1 MNPHAPA
8 RARRAR
14 PAHPTPPRGMG
25 LLEGLIAVAILSFGM
40 LGLARFQ
47 TSLMAQ
53 TTDSRSRTTATQLA
67 DELLSTVL
75 VDTLNAGCYTL
86 PDPGSCSSSAASARA
101 ADWKVRALAALPGN
115 HSAEAT
121 LDDDTRRFTVTVTWT
136 GKGGGDSHTLQ
147 VSTDAR

>member
-1 MNPHAPA
+1 MKPAALAPRRD
-8 RARRAR
+8 RAAQ
-14 PAHPTPPRGMG
+14 RGMG

-75 VDTLNAGCYTL
+75 VDTGNVGCYTL
-86 PDPGSCSSSAASARA
+86 PTPVNCTSSAASARA
-101 ADWKVRALAALPGN
+101 ADWKVRALAALPGD
-115 HSAEAT
+115 HTAVAT
-121 LDDDTRRFTVTVTWT
+121 LDTALQRFTVTVTWT
-136 GKGGGDSHTLQ
+136 GKGGSDPHTLQ

>member
-1 MNPHAPA
+1 MKHATST
-8 RARRAR
+8 RTRHLTMR
-14 PAHPTPPRGMG
+14 PPRGMG

-47 TSLMAQ
+47 TTLMAQ

-75 VDTLNAGCYTL
+75 VDTGNAGCYTL
-86 PDPGSCSSSAASARA
+86 PNPSGCTSSAAALRA
-101 ADWKVRALAALPGN
+101 ADWKVRALAALPGD
-115 HSAEAT
+115 HTAVAT
-121 LDDDTRRFTVTVTWT
+121 LDGGTQRFTVTVTWT
-136 GKGGGDSHTLQ
+136 GKGGSDPHTLQ

>member
-1 MNPHAPA
+1 MKHATSTRTRHLSA
-8 RARRAR
+8 R
-14 PAHPTPPRGMG
+14 TPRGMG

-47 TSLMAQ
+47 TTLMAQ

-75 VDTLNAGCYTL
+75 VDTGNAGCYTL
-86 PDPGSCSSSAASARA
+86 PNPSGCTSSAAALRA
-101 ADWKVRALAALPGN
+101 ADWKVRALAALPGD
-115 HSAEAT
+115 HTAVAT
-121 LDDDTRRFTVTVTWT
+121 LDGGTQRFTVTVTWT
-136 GKGGGDSHTLQ
+136 GKGGSDPHTLQ

>member
-1 MNPHAPA
+1 MT
-8 RARRAR
+8 
-14 PAHPTPPRGMG
+14 HPTFTRHLTARTPRGMG

-47 TSLMAQ
+47 TTLMAQ

-75 VDTLNAGCYTL
+75 VDTGNAGCYTL
-86 PDPGSCSSSAASARA
+86 PNPSGCTSSAAALRA
-101 ADWKVRALAALPGN
+101 ADWKVRALAALPGD
-115 HSAEAT
+115 HTAVAV
-121 LDDDTRRFTVTVTWT
+121 LDSTTQRFTVTVTWT
-136 GKGGGDSHTLQ
+136 GKGGSDPHTLQ

>member
-1 MNPHAPA
+1 MKHATST
-8 RARRAR
+8 RTRHLSER
-14 PAHPTPPRGMG
+14 TPRGMG

-47 TSLMAQ
+47 TTLMAQ

-75 VDTLNAGCYTL
+75 VDTANAGCYTL
-86 PDPGSCSSSAASARA
+86 PNPGSCTSSAAVARA
-101 ADWKVRALAALPGN
+101 ADWKVRALAALPGD
-115 HSAEAT
+115 HTAVAA
-121 LDDDTRRFTVTVTWT
+121 LDTTTQRFTVTVTWT
-136 GKGGGDSHTLQ
+136 GKGGSDPHTLQ

>member
-1 MNPHAPA
+1 MKPAALAP
-8 RARRAR
+8 RRAR
-14 PAHPTPPRGMG
+14 AAQRGMG

-75 VDTLNAGCYTL
+75 VDTGNVGCYTL
-86 PDPGSCSSSAASARA
+86 PTPVNCTSSAATARA
-101 ADWKVRALAALPGN
+101 ADWKVRALAALPGD
-115 HSAEAT
+115 HTAVAT
-121 LDDDTRRFTVTVTWT
+121 LDTALQRFTVTVTWT
-136 GKGGGDSHTLQ
+136 GKGGADPHTLQ

>member
-1 MNPHAPA
+1 MTHTPFTRHRPL
-8 RARRAR
+8 RARTR
-14 PAHPTPPRGMG
+14 RGMG

-47 TSLMAQ
+47 TTLMAQ

-75 VDTLNAGCYTL
+75 VDTGNAGCYTL
-86 PDPGSCSSSAASARA
+86 PDPGSCTSAAAAARA
-101 ADWKVRALAALPGN
+101 ADWKVRALAALPGD
-115 HSAEAT
+115 HTALAT
-121 LDDDTRRFTVTVTWT
+121 LDDATQRFTVTVTWT
-136 GKGGGDSHTLQ
+136 GKGGSDPHTLQ